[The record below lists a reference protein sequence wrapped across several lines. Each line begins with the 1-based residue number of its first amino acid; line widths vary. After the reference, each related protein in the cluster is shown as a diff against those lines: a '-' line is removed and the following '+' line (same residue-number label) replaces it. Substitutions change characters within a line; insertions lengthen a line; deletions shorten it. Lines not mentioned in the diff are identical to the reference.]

1 MAETRGGGRGIHL
14 WHPLATWLISTAQST
29 PQGAHRLAPLVPVP
43 SASHLLH
50 QAQGVQWMA
59 PLARVPSAPL
69 VGSLH
74 GRPYGWRRRCP
85 SPRVASCFLL

>member
-1 MAETRGGGRGIHL
+1 MAETRGDGRGIHL
-14 WHPLATWLISTAQST
+14 WRPLATYLISPAHST

-43 SASHLLH
+43 SASHLLQ

-69 VGSLH
+69 VGS
-74 GRPYGWRRRCP
+74 
-85 SPRVASCFLL
+85 